1 MKPER
6 SVVLLVFG
14 GGAGVGGF
22 GVVNRSLNIGNTG
35 GYTNPTHVL
44 RQKGCPEALK
54 SKGFWSNEEN
64 QL

>member
-1 MKPER
+1 M
-6 SVVLLVFG
+6 FG

-54 SKGFWSNEEN
+54 SEGVLE
-64 QL
+64 Q